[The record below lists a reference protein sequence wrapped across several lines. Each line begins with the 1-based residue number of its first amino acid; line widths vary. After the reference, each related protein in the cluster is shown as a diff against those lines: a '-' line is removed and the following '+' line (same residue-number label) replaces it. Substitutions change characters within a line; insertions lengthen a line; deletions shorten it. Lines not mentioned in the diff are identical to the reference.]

1 MIPFYYTTWNHLLI
15 AASTHN
21 PLGSFSIS
29 EREIT
34 APAREA
40 STKPHLHAG
49 GCQLGEVSPHLGN
62 AVSQQPELLPGEAP
76 GALPPHPPAV
86 SRMLSRAPAT
96 PGTRTTEFFFLL
108 LHFLRGLVMS
118 DVISSLGM

>member
-1 MIPFYYTTWNHLLI
+1 MLFYYKTLNDLLR

-21 PLGSFSIS
+21 PLDSFFIL

-40 STKPHLHAG
+40 STKPHLHAR

-62 AVSQQPELLPGEAP
+62 AVSQQPGLLPGEAP

-86 SRMLSRAPAT
+86 SRMLSRAPGT
-96 PGTRTTEFFFLL
+96 PGTRTTDFFFY
-108 LHFLRGLVMS
+108 FY
-118 DVISSLGM
+118 IF